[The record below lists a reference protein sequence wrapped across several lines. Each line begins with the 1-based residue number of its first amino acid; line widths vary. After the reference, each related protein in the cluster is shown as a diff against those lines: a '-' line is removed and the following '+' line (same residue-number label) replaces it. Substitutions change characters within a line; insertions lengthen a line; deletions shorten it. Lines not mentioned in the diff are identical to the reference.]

1 MKNIDILKE
10 VVGTQYNDMMG
21 LISIDSKTGGEIF
34 WNLLKN
40 HGIDPSKYFLIGFG
54 LADSTILGV
63 GARDQLTCTV
73 LLLES
78 SKYGSRYEEVEANL
92 KQHESIDVKRI
103 SFSVKYTEL
112 SEYIK
117 RFDFMAVGEIAN
129 NISKMNII
137 E

>member
-40 HGIDPSKYFLIGFG
+40 HGIDPSKYFLVGFG

-73 LLLES
+73 LL
-78 SKYGSRYEEVEANL
+78 
-92 KQHESIDVKRI
+92 
-103 SFSVKYTEL
+103 
-112 SEYIK
+112 
-117 RFDFMAVGEIAN
+117 
-129 NISKMNII
+129 
-137 E
+137 